1 VIRFITKRFLYG
13 VLVMLGVIT
22 VIFLLFN
29 VLPGDPA
36 RMMLGQHADSLSIA
50 AINKDLGRDKPL
62 TTQYFMYLND
72 LSPISWHD
80 TKTTTSAIYLDSSK
94 YGHPW
99 KVNLGSHHALVFK
112 APYLRRSYQTKRKVT
127 ELILETLPETFV
139 LAFAS
144 ILIAS
149 ILGIGL
155 GIIAAIRKNS
165 WFDRISFVVAIIG
178 MSGPSFFVGL
188 LLMLVFGFLLSDY
201 TGLKVVGSLYMVDEY
216 TGKEVLQLKN
226 LILPA
231 ITLGMRP
238 WAIILQLTR
247 SSLLEVMSHDYIRTA
262 KAKGLSYYKVIFK
275 HALKNALNPVITS
288 ISGWLAGLMA
298 GAVLVENVFD
308 WKGIGNVVVE
318 ALNNYDLPV
327 VMGSTLVFATI
338 FIVMN
343 VIVDIVYGLLDPRV
357 RVQ

>member
-1 VIRFITKRFLYG
+1 MIRFITKRFLYG
-13 VLVMLGVIT
+13 MLVMLGVIT

-36 RMMLGQHADSLSIA
+36 RMMLGQRADSLSIA

-72 LSPISWHD
+72 LSPVSWHEL
-80 TKTTTSAIYLDSSK
+80 KNKESAIFLDSTK
-94 YGHPW
+94 YGHPARI
-99 KVNLGSHHALVFK
+99 KMGHHALVFK
-112 APYLRRSYQTKRKVT
+112 APYLRRSYQTKKKVSD
-127 ELILETLPETFV
+127 LVLEALPETFV
-139 LAFAS
+139 LA
-144 ILIAS
+144 IAS
-149 ILGIGL
+149 MFLASALGIGF

-188 LLMLVFGFLLSDY
+188 ILMLVFGYMLSAY
-201 TGLKVVGSLYMVDEY
+201 TGLKVGGSLYMIDE
-216 TGKEVLQLKN
+216 TTFKETLQLKN

-231 ITLGMRP
+231 VTLGIRP
-238 WAIILQLTR
+238 WAIIMQLTR
-247 SSLLEVMSHDYIRTA
+247 SSLLEVMSQDYIRTA

-275 HALKNALNPVITS
+275 HALKNAMNPVITS

-298 GAVLVENVFD
+298 GAVLVEDVFD
-308 WKGIGNVVVE
+308 WKGIGHVVVE

-327 VMGSTLVFATI
+327 VMGSTLVFAVI

-343 VIVDIVYGLLDPRV
+343 IVVDIIYGLLDPRV

>member
-1 VIRFITKRFLYG
+1 VLRFIAKRFLYG

-36 RMMLGQHADSLSIA
+36 RMMLGQRADSISIA

-62 TTQYFMYLND
+62 MTQYLMYLND
-72 LSPISWHD
+72 LSPVSFYNTRD
-80 TKTTTSAIYLDSSK
+80 VKSAVFLDSTK
-94 YGHPW
+94 YGNPP
-99 KVNLGSHHALVFK
+99 KINMGESRALVFK
-112 APYLRRSYQTKRKVT
+112 APYLRRSYQTKRKVA
-127 ELILETLPETFV
+127 ELIRETMPETFV
-139 LAFAS
+139 LAFAAM
-144 ILIAS
+144 LIAS
-149 ILGIGL
+149 VLGIGL
-155 GIIAAIRKNS
+155 GIIAAIHKNS
-165 WFDRISFVVAIIG
+165 LFDRTSFVIAIIG

-188 LLMLVFGFLLSDY
+188 LLMLLFGYILSDY

-216 TGKEVLQLKN
+216 TGQEVLQLKN

-231 ITLGMRP
+231 ITLGLRP
-238 WAIILQLTR
+238 WAIVLQLTR
-247 SSLLEVMSHDYIRTA
+247 SSLLEVLSQDYIRTA
-262 KAKGLSYYKVIFK
+262 KAKGLSYYIVIFK

-327 VMGSTLVFATI
+327 VMGSTLVFAAI

-343 VIVDIVYGLLDPRV
+343 VVVDIIYGLLDPRV

>member
-1 VIRFITKRFLYG
+1 
-13 VLVMLGVIT
+13 
-22 VIFLLFN
+22 
-29 VLPGDPA
+29 
-36 RMMLGQHADSLSIA
+36 A

-62 TTQYFMYLND
+62 LTQYVMYLND

-80 TKTTTSAIYLDSSK
+80 TKNTTSAVYLDSTK
-94 YGHPW
+94 YGHPLHI
-99 KVNLGSHHALVFK
+99 NLGSHALVFK
-112 APYLRRSYQTKRKVT
+112 SPYLRRSYQTKKKVT
-127 ELILETLPETFV
+127 ELVLETLPETFV

-144 ILIAS
+144 MLLAT
-149 ILGIGL
+149 ILGVGF
-155 GIIAAIRKNS
+155 GIIAAIKKNS
-165 WFDRISFVVAIIG
+165 WFDRISFFIAIIG

-188 LLMLVFGFLLSDY
+188 ILMLIFGYWLSDY
-201 TGLKVVGSLYMVDEY
+201 TGLKVVGSLYMIDEI
-216 TGKEVLQLKN
+216 TFKETLQLKN

-231 ITLGMRP
+231 VTLGIRP
-238 WAIILQLTR
+238 WAIIQQLTR
-247 SSLLEVMSHDYIRTA
+247 SSLLEVLSQDYIRTA
-262 KAKGLSYYKVIFK
+262 KAKGLSYYKVVFK

-343 VIVDIVYGLLDPRV
+343 VIVDIIYGLLDPRV

>member
-1 VIRFITKRFLYG
+1 
-13 VLVMLGVIT
+13 MLGVIT

-36 RMMLGQHADSLSIA
+36 RMMLGQRADSLSIA

-62 TTQYFMYLND
+62 MTQYIMYLND
-72 LSPISWHD
+72 LSPISWYNIKD
-80 TKTTTSAIYLDSSK
+80 ESNTFYLDSTK
-94 YGHPW
+94 YGQPW
-99 KVNLGSHHALVFK
+99 KIKMGASALVFK

-127 ELILETLPETFV
+127 ELIKETMPETFA

-144 ILIAS
+144 MLIAS
-149 ILGIGL
+149 VLGIGF
-155 GIIAAIRKNS
+155 GIIAAIKKNS
-165 WFDRISFVVAIIG
+165 FFDRFSFVVAIIG
-178 MSGPSFFVGL
+178 MSGPSFFIGL
-188 LLMLVFGFLLSDY
+188 LLMLLFGFVLSDY

-216 TGKEVLQLKN
+216 TGKEVMHLQN

-231 ITLGMRP
+231 ITLGLRP
-238 WAIILQLTR
+238 WAIVLQLTR

-298 GAVLVENVFD
+298 GAVLVERVFD
-308 WKGIGNVVVE
+308 WKGIGSAVVE
-318 ALNNYDLPV
+318 ALDNYDLPV

-338 FIVMN
+338 FIVIN
-343 VIVDIVYGLLDPRV
+343 ILVDITYGILDPRV